1 MSLWEVDDAAT
12 ALLMSTFYNEWLS
25 GKSRQDAFKEAQ
37 RQVRAKYPAPYYW
50 ASFVMMD

>member
-1 MSLWEVDDAAT
+1 MNNS
-12 ALLMSTFYNEWLS
+12 EWLS

-50 ASFVMMD
+50 HPSS